1 MPPFVRMAFD
11 IFKLQPPDSLDFWY
25 NTLSMKHLVAI
36 FVVLSLCAGAEGS
49 WYWPFSSDEDKP
61 PRVSELMEPASII
74 IDDAYDLAAQGKTEE
89 AVAKFRE
96 ALVELDRVEAEN
108 PERVKEPEFN
118 TLKNKRATVAA
129 AIDSLLLDEAQSNAK
144 AIAVTD
150 TTELQKRYDAKNGIK
165 PAPEEPKKIEPKV
178 VDEPVAAAEE
188 AVADEPRT
196 PLDTAVAALKKKDYD
211 TVLVHVSTLLEE
223 KPNDAIA
230 LNILAAAEIGKGD
243 VKAAEKTLDQAI
255 MSNPRSYF
263 AYYNMARL
271 MMRSKGKTD
280 AARRYYD
287 TGRMVGGPIDPVLE
301 GLVK

>member
-118 TLKNKRATVAA
+118 TIKNKRATVAA

-150 TTELQKRYDAKNGIK
+150 TTELQKRYDANNGIK
-165 PAPEEPKKIEPKV
+165 PAPEEPKKVGPKV

-188 AVADEPRT
+188 AVAAEPRT
-196 PLDTAVAALKKKDYD
+196 PLELARKRNIFKLFANDVGLLASMYMNGIQLKLLNNDVDMNIGAIYENVVAQELKA
-211 TVLVHVSTLLEE
+211 H
-223 KPNDAIA
+223 
-230 LNILAAAEIGKGD
+230 
-243 VKAAEKTLDQAI
+243 
-255 MSNPRSYF
+255 
-263 AYYNMARL
+263 
-271 MMRSKGKTD
+271 
-280 AARRYYD
+280 
-287 TGRMVGGPIDPVLE
+287 
-301 GLVK
+301 